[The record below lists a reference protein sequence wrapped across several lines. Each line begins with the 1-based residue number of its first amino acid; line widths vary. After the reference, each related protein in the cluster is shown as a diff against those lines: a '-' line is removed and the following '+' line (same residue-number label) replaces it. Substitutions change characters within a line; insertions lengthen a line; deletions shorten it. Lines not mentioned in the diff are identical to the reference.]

1 VNQDGTVDLLDAVIS
16 LQIAIDGATEGPAVS
31 TEADVDGDERI
42 GIGEAI
48 RILQVASDA
57 GDSHTTGS
65 PLNRNDADA
74 LFEAPSIPIFELELP
89 ENEWVE
95 LQENALLEEYI
106 EAELTYGGENMGP
119 VGLRFRGAAGS
130 LRGCIDENGNLTCVK
145 LGLKIKFSE
154 YERDKRFFGM
164 KRLNFNSMARDS
176 TKMAEKI
183 SYGLFRDMGVPA
195 SRAAWAVLK
204 VNGASLGLFA
214 MVEQVDGRFTDDR
227 WPEGGDGNLYKEVWP
242 KSPFEGAY
250 DRGIKTNEE
259 TATHER
265 MVAFHTAMDSA
276 APPDRLTVLD
286 EWTDVGQLYNYM
298 AVHDAIMNW
307 DGVTAWYCSG
317 GGCGPHNYYWY
328 QHETDNEFTLIP
340 WDLDSTLRPQSP
352 HVMMNYV
359 PHWTLPPA
367 DCSRRFPAFFDIQLA
382 APGCFPIFQALASD
396 LGRYAE
402 AVQSLIDGPFGVAR
416 LTDQIDGYT
425 DFIRQAVAE
434 DPALSGVG
442 PWEASVER
450 LKADL
455 GLLTLKLEHHR
466 DGIPV
471 APVALLA
478 DGVNDFEDLSI
489 ISVLLGV
496 SKRSNSNTTI
506 SLDMNGQSAIG
517 GKQDIRADFSFRDQA
532 TDAWAHWGRVTIPMA
547 GGKQDLSDR
556 TGVRLRL
563 QSGEARPVRIDLE
576 REAFGGGIRYGWEVE
591 VSDMP
596 TLVTLLFAAS
606 AIPSWATAPADDRE
620 EAIASVWGLSFSPSV
635 KGRGSNGLLGAGVVD
650 EVFLQID
657 DVEFFEGITW
667 VTVIERGDEWR
678 YLIPSVEPP
687 AHWNT
692 VGFND
697 GQWSTGP
704 SGFGY
709 GDGDDATVIP
719 PAISVFIRKVFT
731 IADVD
736 GVSVAFLHIDYD
748 DAFVAYLNG
757 VEVARDNI
765 GQPGDDTPYNQ
776 PADNAG
782 HEASIYGGGVAEQ
795 FEIASIG
802 SILREGN
809 NVLAIQVH
817 NASPGSSD
825 MTAIPSLVLGI
836 VD

>member
-1 VNQDGTVDLLDAVIS
+1 
-16 LQIAIDGATEGPAVS
+16 
-31 TEADVDGDERI
+31 
-42 GIGEAI
+42 
-48 RILQVASDA
+48 
-57 GDSHTTGS
+57 
-65 PLNRNDADA
+65 
-74 LFEAPSIPIFELELP
+74 
-89 ENEWVE
+89 
-95 LQENALLEEYI
+95 
-106 EAELTYGGENMGP
+106 
-119 VGLRFRGAAGS
+119 
-130 LRGCIDENGNLTCVK
+130 
-145 LGLKIKFSE
+145 
-154 YERDKRFFGM
+154 
-164 KRLNFNSMARDS
+164 
-176 TKMAEKI
+176 
-183 SYGLFRDMGVPA
+183 
-195 SRAAWAVLK
+195 
-204 VNGASLGLFA
+204 
-214 MVEQVDGRFTDDR
+214 
-227 WPEGGDGNLYKEVWP
+227 
-242 KSPFEGAY
+242 
-250 DRGIKTNEE
+250 
-259 TATHER
+259 
-265 MVAFHTAMDSA
+265 
-276 APPDRLTVLD
+276 
-286 EWTDVGQLYNYM
+286 
-298 AVHDAIMNW
+298 
-307 DGVTAWYCSG
+307 
-317 GGCGPHNYYWY
+317 
-328 QHETDNEFTLIP
+328 
-340 WDLDSTLRPQSP
+340 
-352 HVMMNYV
+352 
-359 PHWTLPPA
+359 
-367 DCSRRFPAFFDIQLA
+367 
-382 APGCFPIFQALASD
+382 
-396 LGRYAE
+396 
-402 AVQSLIDGPFGVAR
+402 
-416 LTDQIDGYT
+416 
-425 DFIRQAVAE
+425 
-434 DPALSGVG
+434 
-442 PWEASVER
+442 
-450 LKADL
+450 
-455 GLLTLKLEHHR
+455 
-466 DGIPV
+466 
-471 APVALLA
+471 
-478 DGVNDFEDLSI
+478 
-489 ISVLLGV
+489 
-496 SKRSNSNTTI
+496 
-506 SLDMNGQSAIG
+506 
-517 GKQDIRADFSFRDQA
+517 
-532 TDAWAHWGRVTIPMA
+532 
-547 GGKQDLSDR
+547 
-556 TGVRLRL
+556 
-563 QSGEARPVRIDLE
+563 
-576 REAFGGGIRYGWEVE
+576 
-591 VSDMP
+591 MP